1 MQFELNSI
9 HALLRFLHEFKK
21 IMNFMNSISSVSNT
35 DTTYKFLLVLRQY
48 VVFNSVLKLQ

>member
-1 MQFELNSI
+1 MQFELNSV